1 MQQGLVE
8 YVAFPEALKGKYQS
22 YTQADTT
29 KLMEAGYDRGFTL
42 LPEAVK
48 EYCSILEKS
57 DGYYE

>member
-1 MQQGLVE
+1 MP
-8 YVAFPEALKGKYQS
+8 FPDILEGKYQS